1 MLPSAPTPSR
11 EGEDAR
17 GTRPAH
23 LAMDQPPASACNTDP
38 EPLLTPGHCSP
49 RSGASGHRFAGPSPR
64 VAPEKRDQLGHR
76 SHAPA
81 TFFEVRFASLFEARC
96 RLFVSAIT
104 RLGGMTRSSF
114 RIPARR
120 GPRPSSSSRGGPP
133 LRERRRTCRRR
144 AFEICHPAR
153 VFPTGTRRRDWFP
166 NPADMNSR
174 WLDACDTANSA
185 RPMPGERREGR
196 RTKRRTRHRDV
207 CALNVVTQVAI
218 AWRWPTEVPL
228 LGGLRTP
235 GSLA

>member
-17 GTRPAH
+17 GTRPVH
-23 LAMDQPPASACNTDP
+23 LAMNQPPAGACNTDP

-49 RSGASGHRFAGPSPR
+49 RSRASGHRFAGPSPR

-120 GPRPSSSSRGGPP
+120 GPRPSSLGTVDLPCGRDAVRAGDAPSRFATPP
-133 LRERRRTCRRR
+133 
-144 AFEICHPAR
+144 AFSPPAPDAG
-153 VFPTGTRRRDWFP
+153 VTGFPI
-166 NPADMNSR
+166 
-174 WLDACDTANSA
+174 L
-185 RPMPGERREGR
+185 
-196 RTKRRTRHRDV
+196 
-207 CALNVVTQVAI
+207 
-218 AWRWPTEVPL
+218 PT
-228 LGGLRTP
+228 
-235 GSLA
+235 

>member
-1 MLPSAPTPSR
+1 MLPSASTPSR

-23 LAMDQPPASACNTDP
+23 LAMGQPPASACNTDP
-38 EPLLTPGHCSP
+38 EPRLTPEHCSP

-104 RLGGMTRSSF
+104 RLAGMTRWSS

-120 GPRPSSSSRGGPP
+120 GPRPSSLRRADLPFG
-133 LRERRRTCRRR
+133 RERRACRRR
-144 AFEICHPAR
+144 AFEHATPSAFSPPAPDAD
-153 VFPTGTRRRDWFP
+153 VTGFPIP
-166 NPADMNSR
+166 
-174 WLDACDTANSA
+174 
-185 RPMPGERREGR
+185 
-196 RTKRRTRHRDV
+196 
-207 CALNVVTQVAI
+207 
-218 AWRWPTEVPL
+218 PT
-228 LGGLRTP
+228 
-235 GSLA
+235 

>member
-1 MLPSAPTPSR
+1 MHPSSPTPSR
-11 EGEDAR
+11 EGDEAR

-104 RLGGMTRSSF
+104 RLAGMTHRAFVSLRDEGRDPLLS
-114 RIPARR
+114 ARWTSLAGETPWVQATR
-120 GPRPSSSSRGGPP
+120 LRDLPPRPR
-133 LRERRRTCRRR
+133 
-144 AFEICHPAR
+144 
-153 VFPTGTRRRDWFP
+153 FPH
-166 NPADMNSR
+166 
-174 WLDACDTANSA
+174 
-185 RPMPGERREGR
+185 RPQ
-196 RTKRRTRHRDV
+196 T
-207 CALNVVTQVAI
+207 
-218 AWRWPTEVPL
+218 PT
-228 LGGLRTP
+228 
-235 GSLA
+235 